1 MLLLRFI
8 LNLFVT
14 CIIVSCNNV
23 RVAKFRITNLN
34 TTQVDSLYFEPSN
47 KSDRIFISLY
57 PNDTKEYILDMRAI
71 HIDGAYGLFYKQNN
85 EWKRRT
91 FGYFSNGY
99 APEKITLIKLLPD
112 TVTVKQIH

>member
-1 MLLLRFI
+1 
-8 LNLFVT
+8 
-14 CIIVSCNNV
+14 
-23 RVAKFRITNLN
+23 
-34 TTQVDSLYFEPSN
+34 
-47 KSDRIFISLY
+47 
-57 PNDTKEYILDMRAI
+57 MRAI